1 MPTSIL
7 DFNTFFVLGLCP
19 LICQERMQYFKFSFN
34 NVSSNKAII
43 WNCFDTDQVQFL
55 LLIPITV
62 PELCPF
68 LLQLKV
74 AHPDLMDTFSMYV
87 FFLVVPQWSQ
97 WSQWT
102 DCSQTC
108 DRGYQTRTRSCQS
121 DTESDTEDG
130 YVNRCG
136 QLYDETHSLE
146 TRECLLLGNHRYC
159 TCKYFVYLIDHLPI
173 SNFESKIMCFT
184 GVISL
189 FSCKMVPFHVKFYE
203 NGIFFLS

>member
-1 MPTSIL
+1 
-7 DFNTFFVLGLCP
+7 
-19 LICQERMQYFKFSFN
+19 
-34 NVSSNKAII
+34 
-43 WNCFDTDQVQFL
+43 
-55 LLIPITV
+55 
-62 PELCPF
+62 
-68 LLQLKV
+68 
-74 AHPDLMDTFSMYV
+74 MYV

-130 YVNRCG
+130 YFNRCG
-136 QLYDETHSLE
+136 QLYDETHALE

-159 TCKYFVYLIDHLPI
+159 ICKYFVYLIDHLPI
-173 SNFESKIMCFT
+173 SNFESKIMCLT
-184 GVISL
+184 EVISL
-189 FSCKMVPFHVKFYE
+189 FSGKMVPFHVKFYE